1 MRAVG
6 GQELATARQ
15 RLEGWRKRHGGRGRR
30 IPESLWSDAVRA
42 ARVEG
47 VRETARVLR
56 LRVARLEVRVGEPRS
71 PGARDRRV
79 PGAAFVELTGM
90 GPLGGGRTVVE
101 LTKGG
106 GEQMRI
112 HLAGASSA
120 DLVSLAEVFWGRR
133 S

>member
-6 GQELATARQ
+6 GQELTTARQ
-15 RLEGWRKRHGGRGRR
+15 RLEGWRKKHGGRGRR
-30 IPESLWSDAVRA
+30 IPESLWSDVVRA

-47 VRETARVLR
+47 VRETARALR
-56 LRVARLEVRVGEPRS
+56 LRVARLQRRVGARS
-71 PGARDRRV
+71 PSDRDRRV

-90 GPLGGGRTVVE
+90 APLGGGRTVVE

-120 DLVSLAEVFWGRR
+120 DLVSLAEAFWGRR